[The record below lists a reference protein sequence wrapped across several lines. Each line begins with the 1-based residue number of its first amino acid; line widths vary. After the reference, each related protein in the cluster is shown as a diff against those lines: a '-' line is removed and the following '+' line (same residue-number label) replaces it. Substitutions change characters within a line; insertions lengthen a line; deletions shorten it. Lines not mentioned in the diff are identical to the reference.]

1 MQVTVSP
8 RLTKKKKEVTEFAQ
22 KLLANKL
29 IQAIDFL
36 DDPYVTPVDT
46 GAYANSMTL
55 NQRGDSSGP
64 AISSRRK
71 ERGVDKNSVL
81 NEMTSRLYSQLEGID
96 TLMGATFVNRSP
108 HAQKVEERYAVF
120 EKLRSKL
127 R

>member
-29 IQAIDFL
+29 IEGIDYL
-36 DDPYVTPVDT
+36 ERVTPVDT
-46 GAYANSMTL
+46 GAYARSMTL

-71 ERGVDKNSVL
+71 ERGIDPNSAL
-81 NEMTSRLYSQLEGID
+81 EDMANKLYSELDSID
-96 TLMGATFVNRSP
+96 LMQGATFVNNAP
-108 HAQKVEERYAVF
+108 HAKLVERRHGVF
-120 EKLRSKL
+120 DGLRSVL

>member
-29 IQAIDFL
+29 VIAIDFL

-64 AISSRRK
+64 SISSRRK
-71 ERGVDKNSVL
+71 ERGQDQNAIL
-81 NEMTSRLYSQLEGID
+81 NEMASRLYSQLEGID
-96 TLMGATFVNRSP
+96 PLMGATFVNRSP

>member
-29 IQAIDFL
+29 IEGIDYL
-36 DDPYVTPVDT
+36 ERVTPVDT

-64 AISSRRK
+64 SISSRRK
-71 ERGVDKNSVL
+71 ERGQDQNTIL

>member
-8 RLTKKKKEVTEFAQ
+8 RLTKKKKQVTEFAQ

-29 IQAIDFL
+29 ARAIDFL

-55 NQRGDSSGP
+55 NQKGDSSGP
-64 AISSRRK
+64 SISSRRK
-71 ERGVDKNSVL
+71 ERGQDQNSVL
-81 NEMTSRLYSQLEGID
+81 NDMTSRLYSQLESID
-96 TLMGATFVNRSP
+96 TLRGATFVNRSP
-108 HAQKVEERYAVF
+108 HAQKVENRYATF
-120 EKLRSKL
+120 EQLRSVL